1 MPSERLRREMEW
13 GPATTGA
20 TPKRNWTDAEKV
32 AMVRECQAPG
42 SSVSVVARRY
52 DINSNMLFNWRNQ
65 VRRGVIGNGKAA
77 RPVPDFVPVTIIDD
91 PAVGRALPAP
101 PAAAH
106 KKDEYTRRAL
116 AKVAATSPK
125 PDSGRIEIKL
135 PNGVCMRFDSS
146 VDDGTLRRVLAVLMV
161 QA

>member
-1 MPSERLRREMEW
+1 MTSERLRREMEW

-20 TPKRNWTDAEKV
+20 APKRHWTDEEKL

-42 SSVSVVARRY
+42 SSVSTVARRH

-65 VRRGVIGNGKAA
+65 VRRGVLGRGKAV
-77 RPVPDFVPVTIIDD
+77 RPVPDLVPVTIIDD
-91 PAVGRALPAP
+91 SAERRALPP
-101 PAAAH
+101 PQTLGH
-106 KKDEYTRRAL
+106 QNESTRKAL
-116 AKVAATSPK
+116 AKVAAASPK

-161 QA
+161 QS